1 MNTNRSVIEFP
12 VKEIE
17 EASGANHLVHTSLLA
32 GSIVACGLVAVAGLH
47 EFIVFALFPLAL
59 LWDRVRVAETIL
71 AKRLR
76 LHQLDESVSEA
87 NEFGRLE
94 ALATAVNEEHWE
106 KKQQLAA
113 WIRQRPS
120 VLERIF
126 KGRRYRKEDD
136 NKLLQNRLWELSY
149 LDDCIR
155 RARNS

>member
-32 GSIVACGLVAVAGLH
+32 GSIVACGVVAVAGLP
-47 EFIVFALFPLAL
+47 EIIVVALVPLAL
-59 LWDRVRVAETIL
+59 LWERARVAETIL

-76 LHQLDESVSEA
+76 LHQLDASVSEA
-87 NEFGRLE
+87 NEFGKLE
-94 ALATAVNEEHWE
+94 AFATAVNEERWE
-106 KKQQLAA
+106 REQQLAT

-120 VLERIF
+120 VLERVF
-126 KGRRYRKEDD
+126 KGRRYRREDD